1 LLVLVRRGTSQTAL
15 TDLSVSNE
23 APGWYGLATRTV
35 VREAI
40 LYGGKDRKNSFSK
53 GATPLFKGDRA
64 AGHSPLT
71 STIRCLNRSLT
82 TNKVVVAPVSS
93 AGGVVSGATV
103 RALCCIGAARSTV
116 AFLKP

>member
-1 LLVLVRRGTSQTAL
+1 L

-40 LYGGKDRKNSFSK
+40 LYGGQDRKNCFSK
-53 GATPLFKGDRA
+53 GAPSDRA

-82 TNKVVVAPVSS
+82 TNQVVVAPVSS
-93 AGGVVSGATV
+93 AGW
-103 RALCCIGAARSTV
+103 
-116 AFLKP
+116 